1 MTTRL
6 IAMPASVARP
16 RHRPRS
22 TTAYRKQQRQDEQRR
37 SALTIS
43 ELVPEAGL
51 GIREIAQD
59 DTIARGQIR

>member
-6 IAMPASVARP
+6 IAMPAGRTGRAIGQHDRD
-16 RHRPRS
+16 
-22 TTAYRKQQRQDEQRR
+22 RKQQRQDEQRR

-43 ELVPEAGL
+43 ELVAEAGL